1 MKCPK
6 YQHESS
12 DNKKYY
18 CECGA
23 NLLLPCPK
31 CEADIFPTDKFC
43 DECGQNLRLS
53 TEPSPKSLS
62 VDEKLEKIQKYL
74 PKGLDPFVEKK
85 LPGKHKN
92 RMTRDRTLCSVIT
105 FS

>member
-6 YQHESS
+6 CQHESS
-12 DNKKYY
+12 ETKTFY

-43 DECGQNLRLS
+43 DECGQNLYFS
-53 TEPSPKSLS
+53 TGPSPKSLS
-62 VDEKLEKIQKYL
+62 FYENLDKIQEYL
-74 PKGLDPFVEKK
+74 PKGPDPFVEKR
-85 LPGKHKN
+85 LPGKRKN
-92 RMTRDRTLCSVIT
+92 RMWRDRTLWPIIT